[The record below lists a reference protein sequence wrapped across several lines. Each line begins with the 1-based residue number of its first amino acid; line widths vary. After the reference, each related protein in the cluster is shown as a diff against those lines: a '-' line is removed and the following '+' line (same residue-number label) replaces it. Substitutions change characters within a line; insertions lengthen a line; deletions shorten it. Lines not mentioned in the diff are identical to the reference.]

1 MVYPGQAAGAKD
13 GCAGAGDKAIVCFSP
28 GSGRGRQ
35 QPRIGNGVQPFAL
48 PKDKEL
54 VLLLAEG
61 NGARELVMAIGEKE
75 LLKVRR
81 YEQE

>member
-1 MVYPGQAAGAKD
+1 LYVSPAEVVE
-13 GCAGAGDKAIVCFSP
+13 GD
-28 GSGRGRQ
+28 SGRVMVTGFR
-35 QPRIGNGVQPFAL
+35 PFAL

-75 LLKVRR
+75 LLKIRR
-81 YEQE
+81 YGQE

>member
-1 MVYPGQAAGAKD
+1 MTPLYA
-13 GCAGAGDKAIVCFSP
+13 SP
-28 GSGRGRQ
+28 PEVVEGYSSRVLVTGFR
-35 QPRIGNGVQPFAL
+35 PFAL
-48 PKDKEL
+48 PRGKEL

-81 YEQE
+81 YGQE